1 MTAQT
6 HIICLC
12 VAEAMPLFGRNYDDD
27 FRKDAGN
34 SKG

>member
-12 VAEAMPLFGRNYDDD
+12 VAEAMPLFGRNYDD